1 MLGCVRGG
9 GNDEYSAIQRRR
21 QRREEVYRGTMPGE
35 ESMALKRIVVSADGF
50 GAEATMATGVPEL
63 LLSSR
68 QRLQCGSDSALAQ
81 GQRAGDRPRGMQ
93 QASLAQLVAA
103 IPAARSHSF
112 YGKAEINGVG
122 RSDDVNG
129 CFMCDVGSHH

>member
-1 MLGCVRGG
+1 M
-9 GNDEYSAIQRRR
+9 
-21 QRREEVYRGTMPGE
+21 YRGTMPGE

-50 GAEATMATGVPEL
+50 GAEATMATWVPKL

-68 QRLQCGSDSALAQ
+68 QHLQCGSDSALAQ
-81 GQRAGDRPRGMQ
+81 GQRAGDGPRGMQ
-93 QASLAQLVAA
+93 QASLAQPVAA
-103 IPAARSHSF
+103 IPAAMSHSF
-112 YGKAEINGVG
+112 YGKKAEINGVG